1 MPHLLYTGKWSSFI
15 IQVPRGKF
23 LLFYEDDPTPIFEW
37 INPNPSIAFLPMY
50 YYYGTEVG
58 NAVGFAF
65 DRDLSKYPIII
76 FNYHYYFY
84 IFITLFYQ
92 VEIFLKDKNFTE

>member
-1 MPHLLYTGKWSSFI
+1 MLLFSSTDIALVKRKTLPHLLYTGKWSSFI

-65 DRDLSKYPIII
+65 DRDLSKYGLS
-76 FNYHYYFY
+76 NYYF
-84 IFITLFYQ
+84 
-92 VEIFLKDKNFTE
+92 

>member
-37 INPNPSIAFLPMY
+37 INPDPAIAFLPMY

-65 DRDLSKYPIII
+65 DRDLSKYNSSIII
-76 FNYHYYFY
+76 F
-84 IFITLFYQ
+84 IFIIFIILFYQ
-92 VEIFLKDKNFTE
+92 VEIFLKDINFTE